1 MLDINDLTFALRS
14 VNVGWDKELAISSQ
28 YFRTEENDVFM
39 HNSYYTFTSQNTKN
53 WHNLSTFS
61 LVLQEILYTVHTVL

>member
-53 WHNLSTFS
+53 CHNLSTFS